1 MMISMIRLIG
11 ALGAVMVTTAA
22 MCNSDGSASASTNG
36 AANVTSAAPSAPNV
50 AANGGPGL
58 PADFPIAPG
67 LSPCKPHNASG
78 EIICEWHNV
87 DEHAMFTFY
96 RDALPKAGYT
106 LLHGAQEAPGPHYMG
121 GMGFKKGSAKGA
133 VTIAGGTLTIQY
145 LAHE

>member
-1 MMISMIRLIG
+1 MKISLIHAIGTVSLALATIAAGPSCSKDTSG
-11 ALGAVMVTTAA
+11 ATSTNDAVSA
-22 MCNSDGSASASTNG
+22 NSAPPSASAT
-36 AANVTSAAPSAPNV
+36 
-50 AANGGPGL
+50 GPGL

-67 LSPCKPHNASG
+67 LSPCKPVDASA

-87 DEHAMFTFY
+87 DQHAMFTFY

-106 LLHGAQEAPGPHYMG
+106 VLPGAQETPAPHSLAAI
-121 GMGFKKGSAKGA
+121 GFKKGSAKGA